1 MAATLHLPKKP
12 ALQAKFSVP
21 FPTTTQM
28 TPMTQT
34 TPKKPSTLAATQGPA
49 RLPTG
54 PQKPEWRSVLIHPEA
69 FERFKHLQKSQPTS
83 PWFDLGD
90 LVTAALDIVHAM
102 PGAVGALHE
111 QARANFK
118 NRL

>member
-12 ALQAKFSVP
+12 ALQAKLSVP
-21 FPTTTQM
+21 FPSTTQM
-28 TPMTQT
+28 TPKT
-34 TPKKPSTLAATQGPA
+34 PSTLAATQGPA

-118 NRL
+118 KRL